1 MTKITVRFNE
11 EFGLAEPVEDTSMM
25 SKNEDWCW
33 AFDPYYKAKAR
44 VSLLIVECLEKYLE

>member
-1 MTKITVRFNE
+1 
-11 EFGLAEPVEDTSMM
+11 MM

-44 VSLLIVECLEKYLE
+44 VSLFVVECLEKYLE